1 MRANAALRLLL
12 VPVVYAVL
20 LWAASLALRL
30 LAVEGAARLGALL
43 LFHLAFGV
51 LGYFA
56 LPGRLALRAVLVA
69 AAPVIYSAMAA
80 MLSGEARNPW
90 LQVAL
95 AIPLGVIAAV
105 ASVLTARAARILQ
118 ERRS

>member
-1 MRANAALRLLL
+1 
-12 VPVVYAVL
+12 
-20 LWAASLALRL
+20 
-30 LAVEGAARLGALL
+30 
-43 LFHLAFGV
+43 
-51 LGYFA
+51 
-56 LPGRLALRAVLVA
+56 
-69 AAPVIYSAMAA
+69 MAA

-95 AIPLGVIAAV
+95 AIPLGMIAAV